1 MQYLETSQQ
10 CSFCQ
15 EASWGGPW
23 APSPELDRKFLI
35 EEHAKAW
42 LFSKIANRD
51 AGRDLARHNL
61 QGSLEKESTENLLCT
76 SQHFYWVTQKQ
87 AYLESGFIWKSEP
100 SWVLVFGNSS
110 ACWWSKP
117 VLVGHSASSED
128 TFSKLG
134 IQNVLICGFHYFPS
148 VQDQVFVRE
157 WTIAWGEMVVEDE
170 YPFSHTSVHIWY
182 MRWCLHS
189 FPFTVQTAS
198 Y

>member
-1 MQYLETSQQ
+1 MAIFQNGQQRCWERSSKTQLAGLIGKREHWKPALHKSAFLLGHSETSILTIRLRM
-10 CSFCQ
+10 
-15 EASWGGPW
+15 EIWT
-23 APSPELDRKFLI
+23 FL
-35 EEHAKAW
+35 
-42 LFSKIANRD
+42 S
-51 AGRDLARHNL
+51 AG
-61 QGSLEKESTENLLCT
+61 
-76 SQHFYWVTQKQ
+76 
-87 AYLESGFIWKSEP
+87 I
-100 SWVLVFGNSS
+100 GNSS